1 MRSRWLVVLVLV
13 AVAVTPAGAAG
24 AAGATARGWQR
35 PVDGPVLRPFSLGP
49 DRFAAGQHRGVD
61 LAAAP
66 ATRVRA
72 ACGGRVGFAGRVP
85 RGGLTVSVRCG
96 RLIAT
101 LQHLGAIVV
110 RRGQLVRPG
119 ALIGRAGSARAR
131 PHVHLGARVAATGAY
146 VDPLDLLAGA
156 PRAVP
161 PPLPA
166 ARRPPPLRSPP
177 VSRPPLRVRPVPV
190 TRSPLRVRPVPVS
203 RPPLR
208 VRPVRVVARRDPRA
222 LARELPGTIKAPPAP
237 TARMPW
243 PVWLGLALVGLG
255 LPLGGLVRVRAR
267 RRRPALAAAR
277 AAS

>member
-1 MRSRWLVVLVLV
+1 MHSRWLVVLVFV
-13 AVAVTPAGAAG
+13 AVAVSPAGAA
-24 AAGATARGWQR
+24 AGAWQR
-35 PVDGPVLRPFSLGP
+35 PVDGAVLRPFSVGP

-61 LAAAP
+61 LAASQ

-110 RRGQLVRPG
+110 RRGQDVRRG
-119 ALIGRAGSARAR
+119 APIGRAGRPSPR

-146 VDPLDLLAGA
+146 VDPLGLLAGA

-166 ARRPPPLRSPP
+166 ARR
-177 VSRPPLRVRPVPV
+177 RPPLRAPPVARPALRAPPV
-190 TRSPLRVRPVPVS
+190 GRPALRVRPAP
-203 RPPLR
+203 
-208 VRPVRVVARRDPRA
+208 VVAPRDPRPR
-222 LARELPGTIKAPPAP
+222 ARELPEPTGTPPAP
-237 TARMPW
+237 AARMPW
-243 PVWLGLALVGLG
+243 LVWLGLALVGLG
-255 LPLGGLVRVRAR
+255 LPLGGLVHVRTR
-267 RRRPALAAAR
+267 RRRTALAVAR
-277 AAS
+277 ATS

>member
-13 AVAVTPAGAAG
+13 AVAVTPAGVVSPSGAAG
-24 AAGATARGWQR
+24 AAARAWQR
-35 PVDGPVLRPFSLGP
+35 PVDGPLLRPFSVGP

-101 LQHLGAIVV
+101 LQHLGAIGV

-119 ALIGRAGSARAR
+119 ALIGWAGSARAR

-161 PPLPA
+161 PPA
-166 ARRPPPLRSPP
+166 AVRRPPPLRSPP
-177 VSRPPLRVRPVPV
+177 VSRPPLRVRPAPV
-190 TRSPLRVRPVPVS
+190 TR
-203 RPPLR
+203 
-208 VRPVRVVARRDPRA
+208 
-222 LARELPGTIKAPPAP
+222 APP
-237 TARMPW
+237 
-243 PVWLGLALVGLG
+243 
-255 LPLGGLVRVRAR
+255 
-267 RRRPALAAAR
+267 
-277 AAS
+277 